1 MVNVISYSIVLA
13 PISVLISAGLFF
25 FVLKVPKDLG
35 IYLGWLPS
43 LVFLMLS
50 IFLSL
55 YALIPLV
62 ITLAIYIV
70 AATLRM
76 DRNKKLKEESENKLK
91 EIDRMSI
98 SDL

>member
-1 MVNVISYSIVLA
+1 VVNVISYSIVLA